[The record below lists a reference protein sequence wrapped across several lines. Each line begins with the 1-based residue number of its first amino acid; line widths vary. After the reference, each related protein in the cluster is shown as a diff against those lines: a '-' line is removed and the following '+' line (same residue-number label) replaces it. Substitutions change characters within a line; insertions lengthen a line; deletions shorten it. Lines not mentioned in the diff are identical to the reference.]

1 MLDYNEIIEML
12 DWNNPPEVQ
21 EKGIELARQFKSLNV
36 LIQPYTPYKSKCLWE
51 NSAIVLCEKTDREL
65 CPVLYGMFYWIMDLN
80 VPGAE
85 LIFERL
91 KQFKPE
97 ISFDRRIQKLKKI
110 AAAIDERYW
119 LSLIEEID
127 ESVKQNGEE

>member
-1 MLDYNEIIEML
+1 
-12 DWNNPPEVQ
+12 
-21 EKGIELARQFKSLNV
+21 
-36 LIQPYTPYKSKCLWE
+36 
-51 NSAIVLCEKTDREL
+51 
-65 CPVLYGMFYWIMDLN
+65 MDLN